1 MKESMICAKTL
12 AWNLLSFDI
21 KKLVKEEWDTIG
33 SFGFHIHCP
42 ECATPKDGPSAG
54 IAITT
59 AIYSVLAAKPIRND
73 IAMTGEVDL
82 IGNVKAIG
90 GLDAKIEGAIKAGCK
105 RVLIPHENEQDY
117 KKLSIQT
124 KESIEIMLVNT
135 IQEVLEYSLVD

>member
-1 MKESMICAKTL
+1 MGCAKTL
-12 AWNLLSFDI
+12 AWNLLSFEN
-21 KKLVKEEWDTIG
+21 KKLVKEEWDAIG

-42 ECATPKDGPSAG
+42 DCATPKDGPSAG

-59 AIYSVLAAKPIRND
+59 AIYSVLTSRPIRND

-117 KKLSIQT
+117 EKLPAQT
-124 KESIEIMLVNT
+124 KSLIEIVLVNK
-135 IQEVLEYSLVD
+135 IQEVLDYSLVDEKI